1 MGEFIEITLDDSA
14 LGAAEAAR
22 VAAVCPVDIFAVDGG
37 QLVVRPEEVDECT
50 LCELCLDAA
59 PAGAIAI
66 RKLYKSQVLHSRGVK
81 NGA

>member
-1 MGEFIEITLDDSA
+1 MGEFIEITLEADA
-14 LGAAEAAR
+14 LGADEAAR
-22 VAAVCPVDIFAVDGG
+22 VAAVCPVDIFAVDDGR
-37 QLVVRPEEVDECT
+37 LVVRPEEVDECT

-81 NGA
+81 IGA